1 MDILKKII
9 DTAKAKNAAA
19 VFAEGDEERTLE
31 AAVRLAKEGVCK
43 AYAVAEKTALIEETA
58 KRKSLDISWL
68 SMIEPSPDLIRKDV
82 LEKFVRSRRDRGV
95 SKEEAER
102 QVFDP
107 LFFSALFLESGTA
120 DTCVAGAR
128 SETADVL
135 RAALQCVGTSP
146 DIKLVSSFFL
156 MIPPENHPICT
167 MPVLYSD
174 CAVNPAPGAMA
185 LRDIAVETIKTFKA
199 LFPAETARA
208 AFLSFSTKGSA
219 QHINLN
225 KIREAVEETK
235 KFFANDP
242 AVKIDGEMQFD
253 AAVVPEIAKRKAPDS
268 PLEGKANIF
277 IFPDLNSGNIAYK
290 LTERFAG
297 FKALGPVLQ
306 GVGKPFSDLSRGC
319 TSEDIYNITAVTLL
333 GAKRTIL

>member
-9 DTAKAKNAAA
+9 DTAKAKSAAA

-31 AAVRLAKEGVCK
+31 AAVRLAKEGICK
-43 AYAVAEKTALIEETA
+43 AYVVAKKKAFIEETA
-58 KRKSLDISWL
+58 KRKSLDLSWL
-68 SMIEPSPDLIRKDV
+68 TMLEPSPDHLRKDV
-82 LEKFVRSRRDRGV
+82 LEDFIQSRIDKGASR
-95 SKEEAER
+95 EEAEYL
-102 QVFDP
+102 VIEP
-107 LFFSALFLESGTA
+107 LHFAALFLESGKA
-120 DTCVAGAR
+120 DTCIAGAR
-128 SETADVL
+128 SDTADVL

-146 DIKLVSSFFL
+146 DVKLISSFFL
-156 MIPPENHPICT
+156 MIPPDKHPIT
-167 MPVLYSD
+167 MPLLYAD
-174 CAVNPAPGAMA
+174 CAVNPAPGALA
-185 LRDIAVETIKTFKA
+185 LKDIAVETIKTFKR

-225 KIREAVEETK
+225 KIREAVELTK
-235 KFFANDP
+235 EFFLADP

-253 AAVVPEIAKRKAPDS
+253 AAVVPEISKRKSPDS

-319 TSEDIYNITAVTLL
+319 TAEDIYNITAVTLL
-333 GAKRTIL
+333 GAE